1 MRFVVVDKR
10 GNWQAS
16 YSHKIPSYSIKE
28 IKSWA
33 VSTGKLV
40 GGKVLET
47 IVPKDHKYEPH
58 DIVLYDFT
66 HLPNKL
72 QDFHKSPSKTSF
84 NTKGK
89 KSIKKNNKDK

>member
-1 MRFVVVDKR
+1 MRYVVVDKR
-10 GNWQAS
+10 GRWQAS
-16 YSHKIPSYSIKE
+16 YSHKIPSIPIKE

-72 QDFHKSPSKTSF
+72 QDYHKSPSKTSS
-84 NTKGK
+84 NTKDK

>member
-1 MRFVVVDKR
+1 MRYVVVDSR
-10 GNWQAS
+10 GKWQAS
-16 YSHKIPSYSIKE
+16 YSHTIPSYSLKE

-33 VSTGKLV
+33 ISTGKLV

-72 QDFHKSPSKTSF
+72 QSHFKSPRKPHS
-84 NTKGK
+84 NN
-89 KSIKKNNKDK
+89 KNNKRDNKKNK